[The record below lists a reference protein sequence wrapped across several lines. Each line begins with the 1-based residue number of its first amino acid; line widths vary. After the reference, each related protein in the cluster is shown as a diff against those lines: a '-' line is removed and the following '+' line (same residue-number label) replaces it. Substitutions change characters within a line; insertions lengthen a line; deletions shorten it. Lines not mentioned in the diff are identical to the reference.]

1 METKAGRRS
10 LTWLLLTWGVTR
22 LLLLLWVFKV
32 YVFPGP
38 DVTSDVSV
46 IYQGWYDVLRTGTF
60 PQSDVTWQYPP
71 AAALAILSPRCCPS
85 WSTPRPSSSS
95 PSPPTWPSSSCC
107 CTRACVPGGGCGEPG
122 CGWRAYPCSARPS
135 TPATT

>member
-1 METKAGRRS
+1 MRWS
-10 LTWLLLTWGVTR
+10 LTGLLLTWGVTR
-22 LLLLLWVFKV
+22 LLLLLWVFGV

-60 PQSDVTWQYPP
+60 PQQDVTWQYPP
-71 AAALAILSPRCCPS
+71 AAALAILSPALLPFLEYTQAFFVLAFAADLVVLLLLLYVGLRDG
-85 WSTPRPSSSS
+85 R
-95 PSPPTWPSSSCC
+95 
-107 CTRACVPGGGCGEPG
+107 RLRGPG
-122 CGWRAYPCSARPS
+122 CGWWAYRCSARPS